1 MKGMR
6 RGPSF
11 IARVMGRF
19 LNVYALIGEG
29 REKVWRDYSIA
40 ERLALHSVVA
50 FPRTGYVMERFQ
62 PPHWLGKKVLYAPRL
77 KHHEVSASA
86 IRNGQVPDSLLPK
99 FVPEAVARY
108 ISERNP
114 WAQDSG

>member
-11 IARVMGRF
+11 IARVVGRF
-19 LNVYALIGEG
+19 LNVYALVGEG

-40 ERLALHSVVA
+40 EQLALH
-50 FPRTGYVMERFQ
+50 
-62 PPHWLGKKVLYAPRL
+62 YAPRL
-77 KHHEVSASA
+77 KHHQVSASA

-99 FVPEAVARY
+99 FVPEAVARC